1 MTPPDQAAADARLA
15 VLEEGHRNLAAS
27 IVRIE
32 TAQLAGME
40 RLEKKLDRIETELVS
55 RPTEAM
61 ARTVAR
67 MQAFA
72 AASFTGLISAVIVI
86 ATST

>member
-1 MTPPDQAAADARLA
+1 MATAEQADARLA
-15 VLEEGHRNLAAS
+15 VLESGHRNLANDIA
-27 IVRIE
+27 RIE
-32 TAQLAGME
+32 TAQLAGMK
-40 RLEKKLDRIETELVS
+40 RLEEKLDRIEAELVS

-72 AASFTGLISAVIVI
+72 AASFTGLISALVII
-86 ATST
+86 ATNT